1 LWLNDSFTENL
12 VLPLSSSWGGR
23 LWSREGWMRKSLY
36 KEDASWYLSKLF
48 DYLVELQTA
57 NLITEEEMEDRME
70 SLRALSKDE
79 LRKEYNRIKRLLS
92 PTGRRQQ
99 T

>member
-1 LWLNDSFTENL
+1 
-12 VLPLSSSWGGR
+12 
-23 LWSREGWMRKSLY
+23 MRKSLY